1 MKLLSSSFTD
11 IGQVRSENEDSLLCD
26 DEHQL
31 YAVADGIGGLPGGAE
46 ASQQAIATLSDFIKT
61 AANPQV
67 INYETCL
74 TQVNDK
80 VLELGQQLSPRTGI
94 GSTLTF
100 AHVVGK
106 TLHCGH
112 IGDSSL
118 MRLRANQLLPLTN
131 EHTVENQLRGSRIAS
146 EIALLE
152 QRNALTRCIG
162 QPSPV
167 TGDFA
172 DFELEPG
179 DRYLLCTDGVGR
191 AMPHRELTHLMVES
205 PDPAT
210 CVRALVD
217 NANQHGGY
225 DNATAVVFFV
235 E

>member
-1 MKLLSSSFTD
+1 MKLLSAAFTD

-26 DEHQL
+26 DELQL

-46 ASQQAIATLSDFIKT
+46 ASQQTIAALSDCVRGATNPHEIKY
-61 AANPQV
+61 Q
-67 INYETCL
+67 TCVD
-74 TQVNDK
+74 QVNEK
-80 VLELGQQLSPRTGI
+80 VLQLGQRISPRTGI

-100 AHVVGK
+100 AHVVGA

-131 EHTVENQLRGSRIAS
+131 EHTIENQLRGSRIAS

-162 QPSPV
+162 QPPPA

-172 DFELEPG
+172 DFEMESG

-191 AMPHRELTHLMVES
+191 AMPHGDLTHLMVAS
-205 PDPAT
+205 ADPAT

-217 NANQHGGY
+217 HANERGGF
-225 DNATAVVFFV
+225 DNATVVVFFV
-235 E
+235 A